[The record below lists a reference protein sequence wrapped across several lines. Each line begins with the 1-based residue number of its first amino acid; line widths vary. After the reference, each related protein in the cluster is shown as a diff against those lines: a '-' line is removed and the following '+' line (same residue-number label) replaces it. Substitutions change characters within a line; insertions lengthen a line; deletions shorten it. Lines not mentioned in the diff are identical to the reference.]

1 MSSCVVVELVVHV
14 VRERGVVSVLL
25 IRALPGEVVLAGV
38 VAHCQAARWV
48 WFNWGQ
54 GHKVCR
60 VHLMLCTG
68 REDSAGCY
76 LLFVTGLYSL
86 TSCSHFSEPA
96 LGLWQSEISKEST
109 SEN

>member
-54 GHKVCR
+54 GHKVF
-60 VHLMLCTG
+60 
-68 REDSAGCY
+68 RECI
-76 LLFVTGLYSL
+76 
-86 TSCSHFSEPA
+86 SCSVQVVRTAPAVTYCFSRA
-96 LGLWQSEISKEST
+96 CTL
-109 SEN
+109 